1 MLHYSVLSEDYK
13 QDLSCVNFCN
23 NDKRNKSGDNLSFFK
38 FPSNDLL
45 RSNGLPLQG
54 KMKGRI
60 SR

>member
-13 QDLSCVNFCN
+13 QDLSRVNFCN